1 MTGPDELEPDEV
13 LPVFGDTEDDD
24 AVDASDEESPDP

>member
-13 LPVFGDTEDDD
+13 PVFGDTEDDD